1 MSDLLTLAGT
11 LKQLDQARLAE
22 VISSC
27 VSETKNCQDLFDLSR
42 LLLSRRELE
51 SRIRSLE
58 TNDLKDLEHK
68 RPTKNLAHALLASR
82 DNVFEQAGA
91 LMPELSKPNHKHVS
105 EPGDALVIHE
115 TLLTITE
122 SLFACER
129 HWLGLVRSG
138 IKAQDAKE
146 LGLTVKMA
154 ANRVQKIFQLAMHA
168 GLVRSHAERWVATDK
183 GHNWLA
189 ADHAKR
195 WELLA
200 ESIMD
205 LPDIQLNN
213 DDLIDQLQKAFPLR
227 PIADVKLLAF
237 GSLIGLI
244 DQGIP
249 TKLLFAAQSS
259 ISQAALLAA
268 EMLPEPVSKLI
279 VQSDLSITSP
289 GPITPSLHRTLDV
302 FTESEDLGLACRFRL
317 SALSVS
323 HALEV
328 GMTVSQIREFLALHT
343 NHELPQPV
351 QYLLAQSESRF
362 RELTV
367 LGSALGTIIESDDEI
382 LLMQIS
388 NESSLVPLQLKATS
402 RNQLGSRFQSQLVYF
417 NLRAAG
423 YAAVMV
429 DESGQVI
436 SPRERIDTEPA
447 LVDQAAAKQQAESL
461 LSGEAQ
467 EPAQEDMSRQLQFAL
482 KNKLRVTLRVELPD
496 GRLKEFEIEP
506 LGIAG
511 NRIRGRDLEKE
522 AELTLPMAR
531 IKAVWLS

>member
-1 MSDLLTLAGT
+1 LSDLLTLAGS

-51 SRIRSLE
+51 SRIRNLG
-58 TNDLKDLEHK
+58 TKDLQDLEHK
-68 RPTKNLAHALLASR
+68 KPTKNLAHALLASQA
-82 DNVFEQAGA
+82 NVFEQAGT
-91 LMPELSKPNHKHVS
+91 LMSELSTPTHKHLS
-105 EPGDALVIHE
+105 EPGDSLVIHE

-183 GHNWLA
+183 GHDWLA
-189 ADHAKR
+189 ADHPKR

-205 LPDIQLNN
+205 LPGIKLSD
-213 DDLIDQLQKAFPLR
+213 DDLIEQLQTAFPLR

-249 TKLLFAAQSS
+249 TKLLFAAQTS

-289 GPITPSLHRTLDV
+289 GPITPNLHRTLDV

-328 GMTVSQIREFLALHT
+328 GMSVNQIREFLASHS

-388 NESSLVPLQLKATS
+388 NESSLVPLQLKATA

-436 SPRERIDTEPA
+436 SPRERIDTEPE
-447 LVDQAAAKQQAESL
+447 LVDQAAANQQAESL
-461 LSGEAQ
+461 LSGESQ

-482 KNKLRVTLRVELPD
+482 KNKLKVTLRVELPD
-496 GRLKEFEIEP
+496 GQLKEFEIEP

>member
-1 MSDLLTLAGT
+1 
-11 LKQLDQARLAE
+11 
-22 VISSC
+22 
-27 VSETKNCQDLFDLSR
+27 
-42 LLLSRRELE
+42 
-51 SRIRSLE
+51 
-58 TNDLKDLEHK
+58 
-68 RPTKNLAHALLASR
+68 LASR

-205 LPDIQLNN
+205 LPDVQLNN
-213 DDLIDQLQKAFPLR
+213 DDLIEQLQRAFPLR

-343 NHELPQPV
+343 SHELPQPV

-496 GRLKEFEIEP
+496 GQLKEFEIEP